1 MRNGR
6 VDMNCEE
13 FEILGLESQRD
24 VSISDE
30 GRERALQHARV
41 CGRCAALGASW
52 EAAQTELA
60 ALAESSLLLP
70 VPARLETRVLQ
81 QFRLKHQPRQE
92 RRFLQLATWALAAA
106 AVIVCTF
113 GVWDWHKWRQGSLGG
128 DSRAAAVVARDKVF
142 SPATG
147 SSATN
152 ASPVTDDS
160 EILMAGNES
169 IEGKGGS
176 GGNDFIQLPGSSL
189 QDAEDGAIVRVGMER
204 ASLAAFGLPVNEEEA
219 SDWIQVDVLVGSD
232 GSAQALRL
240 PE

>member
-1 MRNGR
+1 MRKGR

-13 FEILGLESQRD
+13 FEILGLDSQRD
-24 VSISDE
+24 GSISDE

-60 ALAESSLLLP
+60 ALAESSLLLH
-70 VPARLETRVLQ
+70 VPARVETRVLQ

-92 RRFLQLATWALAAA
+92 RRFLQLATWGLAAV
-106 AVIVCTF
+106 AVIVCTL

-128 DSRAAAVVARDKVF
+128 DSKAAAVAARDKVL
-142 SPATG
+142 SPVTG
-147 SSATN
+147 SSAAN
-152 ASPVTDDS
+152 ASPITDDS
-160 EILMAGNES
+160 EILMAGNEG
-169 IEGKGGS
+169 I

-189 QDAEDGAIVRVGMER
+189 LEAEDGAIVRVGMER
-204 ASLAAFGLPVNEEEA
+204 ASLAAFGLPVNEDEA
-219 SDWIQVDVLVGSD
+219 NDWIQVDVLVGSD
-232 GSAQALRL
+232 GSAQAVRL